1 MRQGGDG
8 GFECITKEVKCCQK
22 GATLVLAQ
30 GVAYDSRLHTT
41 RQHTTHN
48 KLVHD
53 MDNELIVPWYL
64 DIAHGQAPVHR
75 LERTDTSERWV
86 GHMNMAKAR

>member
-1 MRQGGDG
+1 MHHKGGEVLPKG
-8 GFECITKEVKCCQK
+8 GNTCVGTRYRVQ
-22 GATLVLAQ
+22 Q
-30 GVAYDSRLHTT
+30 QVA
-41 RQHTTHN
+41 HN

-86 GHMNMAKAR
+86 GHMNMAKARC